1 LQSRAEVRTG
11 SLQQFDIDSHAM
23 AGKRTV
29 TMYTPAGYTSESRT
43 LPLVLLFDA
52 KSYITDVKAPR
63 MLDNLIGSGAIPPVI
78 VAMVHTQHTRN
89 DDLQPNAN
97 YQQFLGAELIPW
109 VRKRYRVSHNP
120 KLNVVMGSSFGGL
133 AAAYSAFVHPEMF
146 GKVFSQSGSYW
157 WSPSYQ
163 VEVLPSPNAGWMVKQ
178 LAEAAPK
185 PIEFFMVVG
194 QWEGA
199 GVVSSNRILHS
210 VLLGKGNK
218 VFYRED
224 VVGHN
229 YENFQQTFPEGLIGL
244 LGKAHR

>member
-1 LQSRAEVRTG
+1 
-11 SLQQFDIDSHAM
+11 M
-23 AGKRTV
+23 AGKRSV

-52 KSYITDVKAPR
+52 ESYITDVKAPR

-109 VRKRYRVSHNP
+109 VRKRYRVSRSPN
-120 KLNVVMGSSFGGL
+120 LNVVMGSSFGGL
-133 AAAYSAFVHPEMF
+133 AAAYTAFVHPEIF

-157 WSPSYQ
+157 WSPRYQ
-163 VEVLPSPNAGWMVKQ
+163 AEVLPSPNAGWMVKQ

-199 GVVSSNRILHS
+199 GMVSSNRILHS

-244 LGKAHR
+244 LGKQHR